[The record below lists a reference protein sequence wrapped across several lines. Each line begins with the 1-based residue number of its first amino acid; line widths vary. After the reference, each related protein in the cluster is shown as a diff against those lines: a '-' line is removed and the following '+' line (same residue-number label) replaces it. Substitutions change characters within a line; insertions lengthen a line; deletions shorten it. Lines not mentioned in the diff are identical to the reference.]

1 MLACQVP
8 LNIIYPRKKSWKEN
22 KEVPENERVSA
33 QGFVETTRRIR
44 CALYDQERVVR
55 FAKLVYVPHLALKL
69 ITPN

>member
-1 MLACQVP
+1 MPGSTKHNLSQ
-8 LNIIYPRKKSWKEN
+8 KKILEGKQG
-22 KEVPENERVSA
+22 EVPENERVSA

-44 CALYDQERVVR
+44 RALYDQERVVR